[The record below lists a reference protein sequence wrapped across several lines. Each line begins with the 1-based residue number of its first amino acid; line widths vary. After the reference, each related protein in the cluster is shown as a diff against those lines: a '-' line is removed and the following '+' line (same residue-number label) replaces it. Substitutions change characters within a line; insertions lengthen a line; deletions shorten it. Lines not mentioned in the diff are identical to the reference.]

1 MYLLL
6 VKLVLF
12 FIHDF
17 FVSVSYIEYDD
28 QRNAIEAHKKIFF
41 DDFEKTLKK
50 QFLNE
55 DFDIL
60 KSNQILVD
68 DYIRDYLT
76 NNIEF
81 VINDKKYDFEYLGHE
96 YEDGIINCYFEINKI
111 KNDLS
116 QNFGSDVKLNYNYDP
131 DLIGGLIIQVE
142 SLMIDTSIKNKLQQ
156 IEKKMIEA

>member
-6 VKLVLF
+6 VKLALF

-111 KNDLS
+111 K
-116 QNFGSDVKLNYNYDP
+116 K
-131 DLIGGLIIQVE
+131 IKKIKIK
-142 SLMIDTSIKNKLQQ
+142 DTSLFETFEGQENLIYFKANQKLTTIRLKDPILFYEIIIK
-156 IEKKMIEA
+156 

>member
-6 VKLVLF
+6 VNLALF

-68 DYIRDYLT
+68 YYIRDYLT

-111 KNDLS
+111 K
-116 QNFGSDVKLNYNYDP
+116 K
-131 DLIGGLIIQVE
+131 IKKIKIK
-142 SLMIDTSIKNKLQQ
+142 DTSLFETFEGQENLIYFKANQKLTTIRLKDPILFYEIIIK
-156 IEKKMIEA
+156 

>member
-6 VKLVLF
+6 VNLALF

-41 DDFEKTLKK
+41 DDFEKTLKQ

-68 DYIRDYLT
+68 DYIMDYLT

-111 KNDLS
+111 K
-116 QNFGSDVKLNYNYDP
+116 K
-131 DLIGGLIIQVE
+131 IKKIKIK
-142 SLMIDTSIKNKLQQ
+142 DTSLFETFEGQENLIYFKANQKLTTIRLKDPILFYEIIIK
-156 IEKKMIEA
+156 

>member
-6 VKLVLF
+6 VKLALF

-68 DYIRDYLT
+68 DYIMDYLT

-111 KNDLS
+111 K
-116 QNFGSDVKLNYNYDP
+116 K
-131 DLIGGLIIQVE
+131 IKKIKIK
-142 SLMIDTSIKNKLQQ
+142 DTSLFETFEGQENLIYFKANQKLTTIRLKDPILFYEIIIK
-156 IEKKMIEA
+156 

>member
-1 MYLLL
+1 MSLLL
-6 VKLVLF
+6 VNLALF
-12 FIHDF
+12 FVHDF

-50 QFLNE
+50 QSLNQ

-60 KSNQILVD
+60 KSDRDLVD
-68 DYIRDYLT
+68 GYINDYLS

-81 VINDKKYDFEYLGHE
+81 IINDKQHDFDYLGHE

-111 KNDLS
+111 K
-116 QNFGSDVKLNYNYDP
+116 K
-131 DLIGGLIIQVE
+131 IKKIKIK
-142 SLMIDTSIKNKLQQ
+142 DTSLFETFEGQENLIYFQANQKLTTIRLKEPILFYEIIIK
-156 IEKKMIEA
+156 

>member
-1 MYLLL
+1 MYTLL
-6 VKLVLF
+6 VNLALF

-60 KSNQILVD
+60 KSNQVLVD

-81 VINDKKYDFEYLGHE
+81 VINDKQYDFEYLGHE

-111 KNDLS
+111 K
-116 QNFGSDVKLNYNYDP
+116 K
-131 DLIGGLIIQVE
+131 IKKIKIK
-142 SLMIDTSIKNKLQQ
+142 DTSLFETFEGQENLIYFKANQKLTTIRLKDPILFHEIIIK
-156 IEKKMIEA
+156 

>member
-1 MYLLL
+1 MSLLL
-6 VKLVLF
+6 VNLALF
-12 FIHDF
+12 FVHDF

-50 QFLNE
+50 QSLNE

-60 KSNQILVD
+60 KSDRNLVD
-68 DYIRDYLT
+68 GYINDYLS

-81 VINDKKYDFEYLGHE
+81 VINDKQYDFDYLGHE

-111 KNDLS
+111 K
-116 QNFGSDVKLNYNYDP
+116 K
-131 DLIGGLIIQVE
+131 IKKIKIK
-142 SLMIDTSIKNKLQQ
+142 DTSLFETFEGQENLIYFKANQKLTTIRLKDPILFYEIIIK
-156 IEKKMIEA
+156 

>member
-28 QRNAIEAHKKIFF
+28 QRNAIEVHKKIFF

-50 QFLNE
+50 ESLNE

-60 KSNQILVD
+60 KSNKVLVD

-76 NNIEF
+76 KKIEF
-81 VINDKKYDFEYLGHE
+81 VINDKQYDFEYLGHE

-111 KNDLS
+111 K
-116 QNFGSDVKLNYNYDP
+116 K
-131 DLIGGLIIQVE
+131 IKKIKIK
-142 SLMIDTSIKNKLQQ
+142 DTSLFETFEGQENLIYFQANQKLTTIRLKDPILFHEIIIK
-156 IEKKMIEA
+156 

>member
-28 QRNAIEAHKKIFF
+28 QRNAIEVHKKIFF

-68 DYIRDYLT
+68 YYIRDYLT

-111 KNDLS
+111 K
-116 QNFGSDVKLNYNYDP
+116 K
-131 DLIGGLIIQVE
+131 IKKIKIK
-142 SLMIDTSIKNKLQQ
+142 DTSLFETFEGQENLIYFKANQKLTTIRLKDPILFYEIIIK
-156 IEKKMIEA
+156 

>member
-6 VKLVLF
+6 VNLALF
-12 FIHDF
+12 FVHDF

-60 KSNQILVD
+60 KSNQVLVD

-81 VINDKKYDFEYLGHE
+81 VINDKQYDFEYLGHE

-111 KNDLS
+111 K
-116 QNFGSDVKLNYNYDP
+116 K
-131 DLIGGLIIQVE
+131 IKKIKIK
-142 SLMIDTSIKNKLQQ
+142 DTSLFETFEGQENLIYFKANQKLTTIRLKDPILFYEIIIK
-156 IEKKMIEA
+156 

>member
-1 MYLLL
+1 MSLLL
-6 VKLVLF
+6 VNLALF
-12 FIHDF
+12 FVHDF

-50 QFLNE
+50 QSLNQ

-60 KSNQILVD
+60 KSDRDLVD
-68 DYIRDYLT
+68 GYINDYLS

-81 VINDKKYDFEYLGHE
+81 IINDKQHDFDYLGHE

-111 KNDLS
+111 K
-116 QNFGSDVKLNYNYDP
+116 K
-131 DLIGGLIIQVE
+131 IKKIKIK
-142 SLMIDTSIKNKLQQ
+142 DTSLFETFEGQENLIYFQANQKLTTIRLKDPILFHEIIIK
-156 IEKKMIEA
+156 

>member
-6 VKLVLF
+6 VNLALF
-12 FIHDF
+12 FVHDF

-41 DDFEKTLKK
+41 DDFEKTLKQ

-60 KSNQILVD
+60 KSNQILVN
-68 DYIRDYLT
+68 DYIMDYLI

-111 KNDLS
+111 K
-116 QNFGSDVKLNYNYDP
+116 K
-131 DLIGGLIIQVE
+131 IKKIKIK
-142 SLMIDTSIKNKLQQ
+142 DTSLFETFEGQENLIYFKANQKLTTIRLKDPILFYEIIIK
-156 IEKKMIEA
+156 

>member
-6 VKLVLF
+6 VNLSLF
-12 FIHDF
+12 FVHDF

-41 DDFEKTLKK
+41 DDFEKTLKQ

-60 KSNQILVD
+60 KSNQILVN
-68 DYIRDYLT
+68 DYIMDYLI

-111 KNDLS
+111 K
-116 QNFGSDVKLNYNYDP
+116 K
-131 DLIGGLIIQVE
+131 IKKIKIK
-142 SLMIDTSIKNKLQQ
+142 DTSLFETFEGQENLIYFKANQKLTTIRLKDPILFYEIIIK
-156 IEKKMIEA
+156 

>member
-1 MYLLL
+1 MYTLL
-6 VKLVLF
+6 VNLALF

-60 KSNQILVD
+60 KSNQVLVD

-111 KNDLS
+111 K
-116 QNFGSDVKLNYNYDP
+116 K
-131 DLIGGLIIQVE
+131 IKKIKIK
-142 SLMIDTSIKNKLQQ
+142 DTSLFETFEGQENLIYFKANQKLTTIRLKDPILFYEIIIK
-156 IEKKMIEA
+156 

>member
-1 MYLLL
+1 MSLLL
-6 VKLVLF
+6 VNLALF
-12 FIHDF
+12 FVHDF

-50 QFLNE
+50 QSLNE

-60 KSNQILVD
+60 KSDRNLVD
-68 DYIRDYLT
+68 GYINDYLS

-81 VINDKKYDFEYLGHE
+81 VINDKQYDFDYLGHE

-111 KNDLS
+111 K
-116 QNFGSDVKLNYNYDP
+116 K
-131 DLIGGLIIQVE
+131 IKKIKIK
-142 SLMIDTSIKNKLQQ
+142 DTSLFEIFEGQENLIYFQANQKLTTIRLKAPILFYEIIIK
-156 IEKKMIEA
+156 

>member
-1 MYLLL
+1 MCLLL
-6 VKLVLF
+6 VNLALF

-60 KSNQILVD
+60 KSNQVLVD

-81 VINDKKYDFEYLGHE
+81 VINDKQYDFEYLGHE

-111 KNDLS
+111 K
-116 QNFGSDVKLNYNYDP
+116 K
-131 DLIGGLIIQVE
+131 IKKIKIK
-142 SLMIDTSIKNKLQQ
+142 DTSLFETFEGQENLIYFKANQKLTTIRLKDPILFHEIIIK
-156 IEKKMIEA
+156 

>member
-6 VKLVLF
+6 VNLSLF
-12 FIHDF
+12 FVHDF

-41 DDFEKTLKK
+41 DDFEKPLKQ

-68 DYIRDYLT
+68 DYIMDYLT

-111 KNDLS
+111 K
-116 QNFGSDVKLNYNYDP
+116 K
-131 DLIGGLIIQVE
+131 IKKIKIK
-142 SLMIDTSIKNKLQQ
+142 DTSLFETFEGQENLIYFKANQKLTTIRLKDPILFYEIIIK
-156 IEKKMIEA
+156 

>member
-6 VKLVLF
+6 VNLALF
-12 FIHDF
+12 FVHDF

-28 QRNAIEAHKKIFF
+28 QRNAIEAHKIIFF
-41 DDFEKTLKK
+41 DDFVKTLKQ

-68 DYIRDYLT
+68 DYIMDYLT

-111 KNDLS
+111 K
-116 QNFGSDVKLNYNYDP
+116 K
-131 DLIGGLIIQVE
+131 IKKIKIK
-142 SLMIDTSIKNKLQQ
+142 DTSLFETFEGQENLIYFKANQKLTT
-156 IEKKMIEA
+156 IRLKDPILFYEIIFK

>member
-6 VKLVLF
+6 VKLALF

-111 KNDLS
+111 K
-116 QNFGSDVKLNYNYDP
+116 K
-131 DLIGGLIIQVE
+131 IKKIKIK
-142 SLMIDTSIKNKLQQ
+142 DTSLFETFEGQENLIYFKANQKLITIRLKDPILFYEIIIK
-156 IEKKMIEA
+156 

>member
-6 VKLVLF
+6 VNLALF

-50 QFLNE
+50 QSLNQ

-60 KSNQILVD
+60 KSDRELVD
-68 DYIRDYLT
+68 GYINDYLS

-81 VINDKKYDFEYLGHE
+81 VINDKQHDFDYLGHE

-111 KNDLS
+111 K
-116 QNFGSDVKLNYNYDP
+116 K
-131 DLIGGLIIQVE
+131 IKKIKIK
-142 SLMIDTSIKNKLQQ
+142 DTSLFETFEGQENLIYFKANQKLTTIRLKDPILFYEIIIK
-156 IEKKMIEA
+156 

>member
-1 MYLLL
+1 MHFLL
-6 VKLVLF
+6 VNLALF

-28 QRNAIEAHKKIFF
+28 QRNAIEVHKKIFF

-50 QFLNE
+50 ESLNE

-60 KSNQILVD
+60 KSNKVLVD

-76 NNIEF
+76 KKIEF
-81 VINDKKYDFEYLGHE
+81 VINDKQYDFEYLGHE

-111 KNDLS
+111 K
-116 QNFGSDVKLNYNYDP
+116 K
-131 DLIGGLIIQVE
+131 IKKIKIK
-142 SLMIDTSIKNKLQQ
+142 DTSLFETFEGQENLIYFQVNQKLTTIRLKDHILFQEIIIK
-156 IEKKMIEA
+156 

>member
-111 KNDLS
+111 K
-116 QNFGSDVKLNYNYDP
+116 K
-131 DLIGGLIIQVE
+131 IKKIKIK
-142 SLMIDTSIKNKLQQ
+142 DTSLFETFEGQENLIYFQANQKLTTIRLKDPILFYEIIIK
-156 IEKKMIEA
+156 